1 MHAIDCDRA
10 GARYGKVMGMPSIS
24 GIGTLQVQQR
34 GGQHR
39 AAGSEL
45 PA

>member
-24 GIGTLQVQQR
+24 GTGTLQVQQR
-34 GGQHR
+34 GRQHR
-39 AAGSEL
+39 AAGSAV

>member
-1 MHAIDCDRA
+1 MHAIDGDRA
-10 GARYGKVMGMPSIS
+10 GERYGKAMGMPSIS
-24 GIGTLQVQQR
+24 GTGTLQVQQR
-34 GGQHR
+34 GRQHR

>member
-24 GIGTLQVQQR
+24 GTGTLQVQQR

-39 AAGSEL
+39 AAGSEV

>member
-10 GARYGKVMGMPSIS
+10 GARYGKVMGMPSFS
-24 GIGTLQVQQR
+24 GTGTLQVQQR

-39 AAGSEL
+39 ATGAEA

>member
-24 GIGTLQVQQR
+24 GTGTLQVQQC

-39 AAGSEL
+39 AAGAEA